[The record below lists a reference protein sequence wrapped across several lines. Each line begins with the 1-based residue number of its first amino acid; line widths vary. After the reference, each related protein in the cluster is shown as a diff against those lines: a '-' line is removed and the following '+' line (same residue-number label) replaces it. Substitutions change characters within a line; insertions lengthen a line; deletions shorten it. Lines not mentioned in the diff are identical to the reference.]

1 MRYRFIG
8 KALVVALIG
17 LSSISVA
24 GCNDS
29 PSPVQATV
37 TTPTGTV
44 ASNCPSTGT
53 PSISILPKH
62 GKPGTL
68 VTVIGS
74 GFPAGCPVEIRLS
87 SENSGATT
95 QVYASTEASAST
107 GYVQASFRM
116 PDRWP
121 NGESIV
127 IPQVLIVAAT
137 PDFLEK
143 ATTPFAYEA
152 FGTPLVTPT
161 SNGQISHNSNQALF
175 ELATDPDCSGRN
187 NLYFDAYVSKFS
199 N

>member
-1 MRYRFIG
+1 MRHSFVG
-8 KALVVALIG
+8 TALVVALIG
-17 LSSISVA
+17 LSIITVA
-24 GCNDS
+24 GCDDS
-29 PSPVQATV
+29 PSPAQATA
-37 TTPTGTV
+37 TTPTSTI
-44 ASNCPSTGT
+44 ASHCPSTGT

-62 GKPGTL
+62 GKAGTL

-95 QVYASTEASAST
+95 QVYASTEAAPTT

-143 ATTPFAYEA
+143 ATTSFAYEA
-152 FGTPLVTPT
+152 FGTPLTTPT
-161 SNGQISHNSNQALF
+161 SGGRVSQNSNAALSDF
-175 ELATDPDCSGRN
+175 DGDPGCGDRSNPYMDTDI
-187 NLYFDAYVSKFS
+187 SKFS